1 MISTL
6 HNVNLGMDIFEKF
19 QVLNHELLQ
28 KIVKYDPEIRSL
40 LDRGVEVLPN
50 ISSMS
55 KKKRLTD
62 YLVSLYDLTVT
73 TEEMTP

>member
-1 MISTL
+1 M
-6 HNVNLGMDIFEKF
+6 
-19 QVLNHELLQ
+19 LQ